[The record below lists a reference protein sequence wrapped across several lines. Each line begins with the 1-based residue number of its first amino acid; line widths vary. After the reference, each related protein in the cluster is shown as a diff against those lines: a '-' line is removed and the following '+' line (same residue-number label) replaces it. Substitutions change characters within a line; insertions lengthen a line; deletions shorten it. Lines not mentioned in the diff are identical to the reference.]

1 MYSLVL
7 GLSSAGN
14 FFLLAVEFSVILKA
28 KTFGNFSVK
37 YPTKMDLLE
46 LAKRALNDDEYEE
59 LKESK
64 LGIFI
69 KFKEMNFDW
78 ALMLAYYMLGFQLDI
93 KKKYELWCLVGP
105 EPVRFSLI
113 EFEHLTGL
121 NCNYFEDTENLRCV
135 IIASC
140 ERCGDWSR
148 DDRMWLGYLA
158 IFTGFIEGRKYS
170 TATRACLAR
179 VLMDLEVFENYP
191 WGRVAFKVWVYF
203 AMPELGVNSGRP
215 LPNRPSPPLLA
226 FSGISLLSSL
236 LKYLKLRLLRSLPS
250 HVVHYIEKDFDEMF
264 TKCDDEAEDTA
275 ADNII
280 KIMFNAPK
288 YWKPQK
294 KGSKEP
300 PADDRKEALTD
311 ERKEAPAE
319 DRSKSSIGVDGMSK
333 AQIEQGFKDLVDSMR
348 DGFQMCLQEIK
359 LIGDRLE
366 AVEKKVGISKKRL
379 HLMIFNSLLQ
389 LSINVGTKSGV
400 KVLMGRNQG
409 RKTVKNKVG
418 LQSSKELSLV
428 IANVNDPKMTEAKVT
443 EPTVDPSVVLLDK
456 GIPTK
461 SNIQQQEDRRHTKK
475 DIALGSSIAK
485 VIIPNTK
492 IVHGY
497 DPFAPVDKKRTN
509 VLIDWLKL
517 DICYKTTVAKKTSG
531 LSKFVVLHPPKPPSM
546 AHRLGKSS
554 ENPIYNGRLPETT
567 GSLLEWYDKKP
578 QLFSS
583 ERMCFLDHVFSRVW
597 RAKYMEFK
605 SSEPD
610 RNMLGRRLSG
620 GSWDLYAVNYNNDHW
635 IAIWI
640 SIPNKHIVV
649 WDSILKHIKPA
660 VLDEPFQIRTGRLL
674 GRSWG

>member
-1 MYSLVL
+1 MFHKSILEVATRMPH
-7 GLSSAGN
+7 SSAGN
-14 FFLLAVEFSVILKA
+14 FFLFAVEFSVILKA

-46 LAKRALNDDEYEE
+46 LPKR
-59 LKESK
+59 
-64 LGIFI
+64 
-69 KFKEMNFDW
+69 
-78 ALMLAYYMLGFQLDI
+78 
-93 KKKYELWCLVGP
+93 
-105 EPVRFSLI
+105 
-113 EFEHLTGL
+113 
-121 NCNYFEDTENLRCV
+121 
-135 IIASC
+135 
-140 ERCGDWSR
+140 
-148 DDRMWLGYLA
+148 
-158 IFTGFIEGRKYS
+158 
-170 TATRACLAR
+170 
-179 VLMDLEVFENYP
+179 
-191 WGRVAFKVWVYF
+191 VWVYF

-226 FSGISLLSSL
+226 YSGGKGRKCLQEAIRR
-236 LKYLKLRLLRSLPS
+236 YS

-264 TKCDDEAEDTA
+264 PKCDDEAEDTT

-288 YWKPQK
+288 YWKWTMDCWEAAGTKAWTNPLKTVLRPQK

-366 AVEKKVGISKKRL
+366 AVEKNVGISKKRL

-389 LSINVGTKSGV
+389 LSINVGTKSGLV
-400 KVLMGRNQG
+400 MKPLPKSQDVVSLGKVLGN
-409 RKTVKNKVG
+409 KTETWMLSICMSEHSESVNGAKPGQKDAQEQSG
-418 LQSSKELSLV
+418 STTSSSSKELSLV

-461 SNIQQQEDRRHTKK
+461 PNIQQQEDRRHTKK
-475 DIALGSSIAK
+475 DIALVFFRGSSIAK

-497 DPFAPVDKKRTN
+497 DPFAPVDKKRTD

-517 DICYKTTVAKKTSG
+517 DICYKTTVAKK
-531 LSKFVVLHPPKPPSM
+531 PPACPS
-546 AHRLGKSS
+546 LWYY
-554 ENPIYNGRLPETT
+554 ILQ
-567 GSLLEWYDKKP
+567 SLLAWLTDSVSYKHFANLKR
-578 QLFSS
+578 F
-583 ERMCFLDHVFSRVW
+583 
-597 RAKYMEFK
+597 
-605 SSEPD
+605 
-610 RNMLGRRLSG
+610 G
-620 GSWDLYAVNYNNDHW
+620 GGEEDVDVLYAPVNYNNDHW

-660 VLDEPFQIRTGRLL
+660 VLDEARCGDCDVFALKYIECHMLEMSFPAAFSDKNGKAIGKKLAVDIFEETLSLEGKDNEDYDAIRASSLTTIYLFQILKTYIIFFFILL
-674 GRSWG
+674 FDFPILNVIFTIINLFSNIREISSILPRYRFHLEASYHLLPLHLKLH